1 MAHSSKT
8 FIVHFVMFFLL
19 CSSVSIICAKAGSPT
34 TGSENR
40 EDRVLTKTHFADF
53 LRALYARQTT
63 KDNDM
68 ANDLNPLVQSTII
81 EDELHQEQP
90 MDDIEEPVVIKALS
104 LPSIMQKRNTRYCGS
119 NLADVLQM
127 VCKHTA
133 LPGKRSSSFGY
144 SGEISFRNYS

>member
-19 CSSVSIICAKAGSPT
+19 CSSVSIICTKAGSPT

-40 EDRVLTKTHFADF
+40 EDRGLIKTHFADF

-68 ANDLNPLVQSTII
+68 VNDLYPLIPSTFI
-81 EDELHQEQP
+81 EDELHLEQP
-90 MDDIEEPVVIKALS
+90 MADIEEPVVIKALS
-104 LPSIMQKRNTRYCGS
+104 LPNIMQKRNTRYCGS

-144 SGEISFRNYS
+144 SGEI